1 MHSTKNDD
9 KQDKKISEFGRS
21 MTWVTLLQNF
31 NNEKQAFCLL
41 LSKKAILN
49 ATVDLMMKINIIH
62 ECVLSP
68 FENAWFVSGNH
79 VLDVD
84 ESVRPSYLLQ
94 NFQSL
99 LNEIANVFVEP
110 LMIIDSVAA
119 VYWNIFPLNF
129 SSIIHAALNYI
140 NNCIKVLHF
149 TKFIWLKSF
158 FDDAMRLRGTS
169 SCKWAHLKP
178 TITWWRANVGL
189 KLFAR

>member
-68 FENAWFVSGNH
+68 FENAGFVSGNH

-84 ESVRPSYLLQ
+84 ESVRSS
-94 NFQSL
+94 SL
-99 LNEIANVFVEP
+99 L
-110 LMIIDSVAA
+110 
-119 VYWNIFPLNF
+119 
-129 SSIIHAALNYI
+129 
-140 NNCIKVLHF
+140 
-149 TKFIWLKSF
+149 
-158 FDDAMRLRGTS
+158 
-169 SCKWAHLKP
+169 
-178 TITWWRANVGL
+178 
-189 KLFAR
+189 